1 MGRVMKDLRCYI
13 LLLFFP
19 FFAVSMDR
27 DNTKEHQ
34 LVPHNPPRQIKTCN
48 DTWSLGE
55 LLAKAKQK
63 RKMINEG
70 SRLRFFTDDN
80 FLVPNCRDLFELS
93 ENQCARLNTQLL
105 VAISSADCSLSSDK
119 TKKIK
124 LQVLNVF
131 TKKIEKIQ
139 KIIKEAP
146 KILQEEKRLFSRKLV
161 TGLINSNKT
170 LVLEKGTL
178 INALARAQGNIE
190 GIDSKM
196 KKQKQEFEENLE
208 KENKEIRQKLD
219 EVKGKLQTC
228 EEVYRE
234 KYKKLKEKKAKEIM
248 ELSEKKAEE
257 IVQCEERH
265 DKKLKNTKILY
276 FFGGTASAFFVAIIV
291 GVFKGLFN
299 IGKLSLFSSTFST
312 P

>member
-1 MGRVMKDLRCYI
+1 MKDLRCYI

-93 ENQCARLNTQLL
+93 ENQSEKLGMQLF
-105 VAISSADCSLSSDK
+105 VAISSVDCNLFPK
-119 TKKIK
+119 TTKEIK

-146 KILQEEKRLFSRKLV
+146 KILQDKNELFSQKSV
-161 TGLINSNKT
+161 TDLIKS
-170 LVLEKGTL
+170 
-178 INALARAQGNIE
+178 IE

-196 KKQKQEFEENLE
+196 EKQKQEFEENLE

-219 EVKGKLQTC
+219 EIEGKLQKC
-228 EEVYRE
+228 EEKYRE
-234 KYKKLKEKKAKEIM
+234 KYKKLKENKDEAIGQCKA
-248 ELSEKKAEE
+248 
-257 IVQCEERH
+257 RH
-265 DKKLKNTKILY
+265 DKELKRSRVWSLL
-276 FFGGTASAFFVAIIV
+276 F
-291 GVFKGLFN
+291 GVFSTSVAFITLFCV
-299 IGKLSLFSSTFST
+299 LSIVHPSLMN
-312 P
+312 